1 MAKQKLT
8 FEESLTKLEKIVSAI
23 EQGDVPLEQS
33 IEKYAEGI
41 KLIKQCRTILDAAES
56 KIQLLS
62 EGAGDQ
68 LVVDGELADDEDAA
82 EEGP

>member
-8 FEESLTKLEKIVSAI
+8 FEESLTKLEEIVSAI

-56 KIQLLS
+56 KVQLLS
-62 EGAGDQ
+62 QGAGDQ

-82 EEGP
+82 EDNA